1 MFSKLKMVGLTMVFG
16 LFSCQQNTSTQ
27 RADNALVVKSQATPQ
42 DKISISRLA
51 ISHSAKKEPAKE

>member
-16 LFSCQQNTSTQ
+16 LYGCQQNTSIQ

-51 ISHSAKKEPAKE
+51 ISHSAK